1 MQPSSHDIISVCIT
15 SCLQF
20 EETVRGMKFPYT
32 SIFRPGV
39 LDRGEGNRRFLER
52 FAGKLLCTVSGNA
65 S

>member
-1 MQPSSHDIISVCIT
+1 MISEYIYIV

-39 LDRGEGNRRFLER
+39 LDRGEGNRRFGER
-52 FAGKLLCTVSGNA
+52 VIGKVTVY
-65 S
+65 